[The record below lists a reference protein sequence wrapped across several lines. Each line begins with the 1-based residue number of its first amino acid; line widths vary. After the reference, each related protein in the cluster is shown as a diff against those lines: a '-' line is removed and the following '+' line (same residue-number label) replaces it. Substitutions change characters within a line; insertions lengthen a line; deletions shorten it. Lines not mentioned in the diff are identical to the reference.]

1 MPRKSTPR
9 LLDGWH
15 WSVASARPSSIAML
29 PTISQSQRQAMY
41 NSRSSRRERKKP
53 PSSWLRLLK
62 RSTSLVA
69 TAQEKRQL
77 PSLEARQRRICAA
90 PLRLPEPRHCS
101 APTYRG
107 QPSPCQRGRM
117 LGLLSETAATSM
129 TGALTLARACLF
141 WLRRQQLLY
150 AAAVANHPYGGLGIK
165 ARASVFGPVGSVNT
179 CLARGLL
186 LIPVLNFVRQAMK
199 SCLTRLGIRP
209 EGVVDEP
216 SSVACSRSA
225 ALLWPRVCTS
235 SACTSSSRKQMLQ
248 CFASL

>member
-107 QPSPCQRGRM
+107 TAVALSAWADAGTAVRNSCDVNDRCAYTRKSLPLLVTPAAAPVCRSRSQPSIWRPRNQGSCFCVRTGRFCKHM
-117 LGLLSETAATSM
+117 LGSGLAIDPSPEFRTTGDEVLS
-129 TGALTLARACLF
+129 
-141 WLRRQQLLY
+141 
-150 AAAVANHPYGGLGIK
+150 NK
-165 ARASVFGPVGSVNT
+165 ARDS
-179 CLARGLL
+179 AR
-186 LIPVLNFVRQAMK
+186 R
-199 SCLTRLGIRP
+199 CCR
-209 EGVVDEP
+209 
-216 SSVACSRSA
+216 
-225 ALLWPRVCTS
+225 
-235 SACTSSSRKQMLQ
+235 
-248 CFASL
+248 